1 MNINGQNIDTTFTT
15 GLDTS
20 VITDLGNTVQILL
33 STDTI
38 NLIGANVLVNS
49 EPISGG
55 GGGGITNPL
64 SSDIILNGFDVLG
77 STFGTSLGSIA
88 DRTINIS
95 RPTLGQTIITGTI
108 QADTIIKTGGTNSQY
123 LMADGTALT
132 FSQNS
137 GNSNF
142 YLYDSSTSQTPTPPS
157 GDITYN
163 NALQSLATIIYISH
177 ISRDNIDIEIF
188 YSQLST
194 LSDVYIQDQSLSENY
209 IQYNITGVPIIT
221 VNAQIQ
227 IPVTVRTSGGTG
239 TTHFPNQHNVLVSFF
254 TNSIETSV
262 RLSTLETKT
271 QNITAIVETTGFTGN
286 IICDGINGVTAP
298 IFLKTGGLSSEF
310 LKANGSVDSNIY
322 SYKKFA
328 KNTIT
333 SSFVLTPTFTNILPT
348 VFGSLTIE
356 ANEAK
361 AGDIYKLVIE
371 GAWVTI
377 SGAAR
382 PIIKLTVGGNVWSD
396 LNIFPNSNGSLSF
409 KYTSTFSFVTVGAIS
424 TGSIITFLETGSLS
438 VAVSNSQMAG
448 VPGGVPTFNSTIQNT
463 FLLQAY
469 CTSPIITC
477 TFAPYMIYMHRI

>member
-1 MNINGQNIDTTFTT
+1 MNINGQNIDSTFST

-33 STDTI
+33 STGTI
-38 NLIGANVLVNS
+38 NLIASNVLVNS

-55 GGGGITNPL
+55 GGGITNPL
-64 SSDIILNGFDVLG
+64 SSDILLNGYDVLG
-77 STFGTSLGSIA
+77 STFGTSLSSIA

-95 RPTLGQTIITGTI
+95 RPTLGQTIISGTI

-132 FSQNS
+132 FSANS

-142 YLYDSSTSQTPTPPS
+142 YLYDSSTSGTPTPLA

-163 NALQSLATIIYISH
+163 NAVQSLATIIYISH
-177 ISRDNIDIEIF
+177 KSRDNIDIEIF

-209 IQYNITGVPIIT
+209 IQYNITGTPIIT

-227 IPVTVRTSGGTG
+227 IPVAVRTSGGTG
-239 TTHFPNQHNVLVSFF
+239 TTNFPNQHNVLLSFF
-254 TNSIETSV
+254 TNSIETSS

-271 QNITAIVETTGFTGN
+271 QNMDSVLNQT
-286 IICDGINGVTAP
+286 GINGNMTVYG
-298 IFLKTGGLSSEF
+298 TGGVTSQKFITVGALSTEF
-310 LKANGSVDSNIY
+310 IKGNGSLDGNIY

-333 SSFVLTPTFTNILPT
+333 SSFILTSAFTNILPT
-348 VFGSLTIE
+348 AFGSLNIE

-361 AGDIYKLVIE
+361 AGDIYKIVIE
-371 GAWVTI
+371 GAWVATNG
-377 SGAAR
+377 SAR
-382 PIIKLTVGGNVWSD
+382 PVIKLTVGGNVWSD
-396 LNIFPNSNGSLSF
+396 LNIFPNASGSFSF
-409 KYTSTFSFVTVGAIS
+409 KYTHTFSFVTVGAIS
-424 TGSIITFLETGSLS
+424 TGSSIIFLETGSLS
-438 VAVSNSQMAG
+438 STVANSQMAG
-448 VPGGVPTFNSTIQNT
+448 LPGGLPTFNGTIQNT

-469 CTSPIITC
+469 CTSPTITC
-477 TFAPYMIYMHRI
+477 SFAPYMIYMHRI

>member
-1 MNINGQNIDTTFTT
+1 MNINGQNIDSTFST

-33 STDTI
+33 STGTI
-38 NLIGANVLVNS
+38 NLIASNVLVNS

-55 GGGGITNPL
+55 GGGITNPL
-64 SSDIILNGFDVLG
+64 SSDILLNGYDVLG
-77 STFGTSLGSIA
+77 STFGTSLSSIA

-95 RPTLGQTIITGTI
+95 RPTLGQTIISGTI
-108 QADTIIKTGGTNSQY
+108 QADTIIKTGGTNAQY

-132 FSQNS
+132 FSANS

-142 YLYDSSTSQTPTPPS
+142 YLYDSSTSGTPTPLS

-163 NALQSLATIIYISH
+163 NAVQSLATIIYISH
-177 ISRDNIDIEIF
+177 LSRDNTDIEVF

-209 IQYNITGVPIIT
+209 IQYNITGTPIIT

-227 IPVTVRTSGGTG
+227 IPVAVRTSGGTG
-239 TTHFPNQHNVLVSFF
+239 TTNFPNQHNVLLSFF
-254 TNSIETSV
+254 TNAIETSS

-271 QNITAIVETTGFTGN
+271 QNMDSVLNQT
-286 IICDGINGVTAP
+286 GINGNMTVYG
-298 IFLKTGGLSSEF
+298 TGGVTSQKFITVGALSSEF
-310 LKANGSVDSNIY
+310 IKGNGSLDGNIY

-333 SSFVLTPTFTNILPT
+333 SSFVLTPAFTNILPT
-348 VFGSLTIE
+348 VFGSLNIE

-361 AGDIYKLVIE
+361 AGDIYKIVIE
-371 GAWVTI
+371 GAWVATNG
-377 SGAAR
+377 SAR
-382 PIIKLTVGGNVWSD
+382 PVIKLTVGRNVWSD
-396 LNIFPNSNGSLSF
+396 LNIFPNASGSFSF
-409 KYTSTFSFVTVGAIS
+409 KYTHTFSFVTAGTIS
-424 TGSIITFLETGSLS
+424 TGSSIIFLETGSLS
-438 VAVSNSQMAG
+438 AVVANSQMAG
-448 VPGGVPTFNSTIQNT
+448 LPGGLPTFNGTIQNT

-469 CTSPIITC
+469 CTSPTITC
-477 TFAPYMIYMHRI
+477 SFAPYMIYMHRI

>member
-1 MNINGQNIDTTFTT
+1 MNINGQNIDSTFNT

-38 NLIGANVLVNS
+38 NLVGTNVLVNS

-55 GGGGITNPL
+55 GGGITNPL
-64 SSDIILNGFDVLG
+64 SSDILLNGYDVLG
-77 STFGTSLGSIA
+77 STFGTSLNSIA

-95 RPTLGQTIITGTI
+95 RPTLGQTIISGTI
-108 QADTIIKTGGTNSQY
+108 QADTIIKTGGTNTQY

-132 FSQNS
+132 FSANS
-137 GNSNF
+137 GNSNY
-142 YLYDSSTSQTPTPPS
+142 YLYDSSTTLTPTPPA

-163 NALQSLATIIYISH
+163 NAVQSLATIIYISH

-194 LSDVYIQDQSLSENY
+194 LTDVYIQDQSLSENY
-209 IQYNITGVPIIT
+209 IQYNITGTPIIT
-221 VNAQIQ
+221 VNARIQ

-239 TTHFPNQHNVLVSFF
+239 TTNFPNQHNVLLSFF
-254 TNSIETSV
+254 TNAIETSF
-262 RLSTLETKT
+262 RLSTLETKS
-271 QNITAIVETTGFTGN
+271 QNLTSIVNVTGFAGS

-310 LKANGSVDSNIY
+310 LKANGSIDSNIY

-333 SSFVLTPTFTNILPT
+333 SSFVLTSAFTNILPT
-348 VFGSLTIE
+348 VFGSLNIE

-371 GAWVTI
+371 GAWVATNG
-377 SGAAR
+377 SAR

-396 LNIFPNSNGSLSF
+396 LNIFSNSGGSFSF
-409 KYTSTFSFVTVGAIS
+409 KYTYTFSFVTVGAIS
-424 TGSIITFLETGSLS
+424 TGSAIAFLETGSLS
-438 VAVSNSQMAG
+438 AVVTNSQMAG
-448 VPGGVPTFNSTIQNT
+448 APGGLPTFNGTIQNT

-469 CTSPIITC
+469 CTSPTISC
-477 TFAPYMIYMHRI
+477 AFAPYMIYMHRI